1 MSISNEETLHIA
13 KLSKLEFLD
22 KDLEKMSKDLSGIV
36 DFANTLA
43 DVNVDNV
50 KPTAHI
56 LDIKNVFREDISSD
70 SYRREDI
77 LKNAPEAQGGCISVP
92 KVVE

>member
-13 KLSKLEFLD
+13 KLSKLEFSDD
-22 KDLEKMSKDLSGIV
+22 KLEKMSKDLSEIV

-43 DVNVDNV
+43 GVNVDGV

-56 LDIKNVFREDISSD
+56 LDIKNVFKKDVAQE
-70 SYRREDI
+70 SYKREDI
-77 LKNAPEAQGGCISVP
+77 LKNAPEAQGGCVSVP